1 MDIYSYIPHEEYRRK
16 WESFMILARRKEFI
30 ISVIIL
36 AIIVITA
43 LMYITNYTAPRE
55 FPKGE
60 IVIIDEGLTLK
71 DISYMLEEKR
81 IIRSPL
87 LFRSLVILMSAE
99 NSVQAGYYMF
109 NEELDAYGVARRVI
123 NGEFDILPQKITI
136 PEGTNVFEI
145 AALLDDKLESFDTGL
160 FIKLARAKEG
170 YLFPDTYFFNPGT
183 EPEKV
188 MDIMEHTF
196 WKKIDEL
203 KDKIE
208 ASDKSLSEII
218 IMASIIEREAY
229 SSEERRVISGILWK
243 RIEEGMPLQVDATF
257 SHVNGKGSYDLTKD
271 DLASTDSP
279 YNTYTNLGLPPGPI
293 SNPGLDAIEA
303 ALEPEESPY
312 YFYLHGRN
320 GDIHYASTF
329 ETHKANRVYLD

>member
-1 MDIYSYIPHEEYRRK
+1 MDMYSYLEHKGYQEK
-16 WESFMILARRKEFI
+16 WNSFLMLARKKEFI
-30 ISVIIL
+30 ISLGILSILLIIAWL
-36 AIIVITA
+36 
-43 LMYITNYTAPRE
+43 YIANYSAPKE

-60 IVIIDEGLTLK
+60 IVIINDGSTLK
-71 DISYMLEEKR
+71 EISHMLEDEH
-81 IIRSPL
+81 IIGSPF
-87 LFRSLVILMSAE
+87 LFRSLVTLMSAE

-109 NEELDAYGVARRVI
+109 NEEINVYEVARRVI
-123 NGEFDILPQKITI
+123 DGKFDILPQKITI

-145 AALLDDKLESFDTGL
+145 AAILDDVLESFDTSE
-160 FIKLARAKEG
+160 FIKIARAKEG

-183 EPEKV
+183 KPEQV
-188 MDIMEHTF
+188 IDIMEHTF
-196 WKKIDEL
+196 WKKIDEV
-203 KDKIE
+203 KEKID

-243 RIEEGMPLQVDATF
+243 RIEEGMPLQVDAAF
-257 SHVNGKGSYDLTKD
+257 SHVNGKGSYDLTMD
-271 DLASTDSP
+271 DLTSKDSP

-303 ALEPEESPY
+303 ALEPEDSSY
-312 YFYLHGRN
+312 YFYLHGKN

-329 ETHKANRVYLD
+329 ENHKANRVYLD